1 MKVLVADDDMVS
13 RRLLEAMLTRLGYDV
28 VVAADGLEARA
39 ILLAPDG
46 PQLAIL
52 DWLMPGADGLEVCR
66 AVRERPTP
74 YVYVILLT
82 SKDQRH
88 DLVTAFDAQVD
99 DFITK
104 PYETLEL
111 RARLRSGERVVT
123 LQTRLLET
131 QALLKHQASHDPLTG
146 LWNRGQVHAQLDADL
161 VQARRT
167 GHPMSIIMADIDHF
181 KHVNDRHGHAAGDD
195 TLQIVARRVK
205 DALRTSDQVSRYGG
219 EEFLILLPDTP
230 LPEARLIAERV
241 RQAVASTPVAT
252 RAGNLDITLSLGV
265 ASSTEAGLSRDS
277 LLAAADEALYRAKAG
292 GRNRVEG

>member
-1 MKVLVADDDMVS
+1 
-13 RRLLEAMLTRLGYDV
+13 
-28 VVAADGLEARA
+28 
-39 ILLAPDG
+39 
-46 PQLAIL
+46 
-52 DWLMPGADGLEVCR
+52 
-66 AVRERPTP
+66 
-74 YVYVILLT
+74 
-82 SKDQRH
+82 
-88 DLVTAFDAQVD
+88 
-99 DFITK
+99 
-104 PYETLEL
+104 
-111 RARLRSGERVVT
+111 
-123 LQTRLLET
+123 
-131 QALLKHQASHDPLTG
+131 
-146 LWNRGQVHAQLDADL
+146 
-161 VQARRT
+161 
-167 GHPMSIIMADIDHF
+167 MSIIMADIDHF

>member
-1 MKVLVADDDMVS
+1 VKVLVADDDMVS